1 MFRQF
6 FRDNLAMVGGL
17 FIVAAGV
24 LVFGKLASEVME
36 GDTAAFDRTLILML
50 RDGTPALRPIGPIWF
65 QEMVRDFSALGS
77 FGVLTLVVLFSFTY
91 MLMINQRGSALLLVF
106 AVLGGQALSSGL
118 KLVFDR
124 SRPDIVSHITREL
137 TASFPSGH
145 AMMSAVTYLTIGA
158 LMTRTTHDLHV
169 RLFMVSACLV
179 LTLLVGMSRVY
190 LGVHWPTDVLAGWTV
205 GAAWAMLCWSVALK
219 LQRRGKMN

>member
-6 FRDNLAMVGGL
+6 VRDNLAMVAAL

-24 LVFGKLASEVME
+24 LVFGKLASEVMD

-50 RDGTPALRPIGPIWF
+50 RDGSQGLRPIGPIWF

-91 MLMINQRGSALLLVF
+91 MLMIDQRGSALLLVS
-106 AVLGGQALSSGL
+106 AVLSGQLLSSGL

-124 SRPDIVSHITREL
+124 SRPDIVSHITQEF

-169 RLFMVSACLV
+169 RLFMVSVSLV
-179 LTLLVGMSRVY
+179 LTVLVGASRVY

-219 LQRRGKMN
+219 LQRGGTMN